1 MSDVVKLA
9 ARLPGDPEVNG
20 LDAITGDL
28 IARPQTMRCAV
39 IWYDTIRVTEN
50 IELGVK
56 IPTVQVLRVEPISDA
71 SEMPAELAD
80 LVQAAAQKR
89 LGHEPLPFDEVDP
102 DGVEVYATGPGNDDA
117 RERVR

>member
-20 LDAITGDL
+20 LDALAGDL
-28 IARPQTMRCAV
+28 ITRPQTLRCAV

-56 IPTVQVLRVEPISDA
+56 IPTVQVLRIEPISDA
-71 SEMPAELAD
+71 AAMPTELVS
-80 LVQAAAQKR
+80 LVQEAAQAR
-89 LGHEPLPFDEVDP
+89 LGHEPLPFDETDV
-102 DGVEVYATGPGNDDA
+102 DGVEVYATGPENDDA